1 MSRAIKMAENRILII
16 DSLNMFFRAYIMDPS
31 LSSNGDP
38 IGGIKGSLKIMQKLI
53 RETKPDKVFVVW
65 DGPGGSKRRKSVDKN
80 YKSGRKPLRLNRNV
94 HTLTENEE
102 MQNRVW
108 QHLRLIEYYNNM
120 PIVQFMFPDVEAD
133 DIIAQ
138 VVQSKRLKDDQKV
151 IVSSDKD
158 FIQLCGEKTILYRP
172 TQKEILNT
180 HRVVEKFGIHP
191 NNFVLALAMA
201 GDKSD
206 NLKGIGRAGL
216 KTAVKGFP
224 FLQEEKS
231 YTLKDIYSHCKK
243 TDKKLMIYKNIL
255 ENKDILERNYRLM
268 QLYSPNLSPQVKA
281 EVKRIIQESKMM
293 FNKTEIK
300 KIMIQDGFGEYDWS
314 TMNQGFNRIVLDN
327 S

>member
-1 MSRAIKMAENRILII
+1 MVENRILII

-31 LSSNGDP
+31 LSSNGQP

-53 RETKPDKVFVVW
+53 RETRPDKVFVVW

-80 YKSGRKPLRLNRNV
+80 YKAGRKPLRLNRNV
-94 HTLTENEE
+94 RTLTENEE
-102 MQNRVW
+102 VQNRVW

-120 PIVQFMFPDVEAD
+120 PIVQFMFPGIEAD
-133 DIIAQ
+133 DVIAQ
-138 VVQSKRLKDDQKV
+138 IVGSKRLKNDQKV

-158 FIQLCGEKTILYRP
+158 FIQLCDEKTILYRP

-191 NNFVLALAMA
+191 NNFVLARAMA

-206 NLKGIGRAGL
+206 NLEGVGRVGL
-216 KTAVKGFP
+216 KTAIKGFP
-224 FLQEEKS
+224 FLKEEKS
-231 YTLKDIYSHCKK
+231 YTLKDIYDHCRK
-243 TDKKLMIYKNIL
+243 TDKELTVYKNIL
-255 ENKDILERNYRLM
+255 ENKETLERNYGLM

-281 EVKRIIQESKMM
+281 EIKRIVNESKMM
-293 FNKTEIK
+293 FNKTEFK
-300 KIMIQDGFGEYDWS
+300 KMMLQDGFGEYDWS